1 MKRLL
6 AGTVGL
12 LGFSLLAASPGW
24 LASLEQAQKF
34 AEKSKRPILINFTG
48 SDWCGWCKRMQRETL
63 ATREFIQFA
72 SSNLLL
78 VELDFPNNIPQSA
91 ELKRANA
98 AVNDQFRVDGFP
110 TYVLVGADGKEL
122 GRQVGYLKGGAP
134 AMTAKIEKWMG
145 RPAKAPPAAAQ

>member
-1 MKRLL
+1 MRNFLVCV
-6 AGTVGL
+6 AAFF
-12 LGFSLLAASPGW
+12 GFAAFAASPGW
-24 LASLEQAQKF
+24 LASFEQAQKF

-48 SDWCGWCKRMQRETL
+48 SDWCGWCKRMHRETL
-63 ATREFIQFA
+63 STKEFIHFA

-78 VELDFPNNIPQSA
+78 VELDFPNSIPQSA

-98 AVNDQFRVDGFP
+98 AVKDQFRVTGFP

-134 AMTAKIEKWMG
+134 AMTAMIEKWMG
-145 RPAKAPPAAAQ
+145 RTAKAPPAAAP